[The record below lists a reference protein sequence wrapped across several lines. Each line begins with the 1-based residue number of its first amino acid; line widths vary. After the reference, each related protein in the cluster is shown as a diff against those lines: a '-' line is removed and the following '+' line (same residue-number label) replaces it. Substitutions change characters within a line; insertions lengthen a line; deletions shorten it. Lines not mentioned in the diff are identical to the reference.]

1 MPITPRALV
10 LRDERSNCLPSH
22 RLGMTIVWEGSIIGG
37 DMEIQSG
44 SSSRLFGPPRERN
57 LSKLPWWAFT
67 LVALGL
73 LSSYLIASN
82 RNYLETFNYLKWGVV
97 VTLRITLTAFP
108 IATIIGLIVGLS
120 RSSKNVILYN
130 IATIYVEIV
139 RGIPLI
145 VLIIYVA
152 FGLMP
157 VVTSTTNQI
166 GTWGLGWASHSI
178 LKGLFQS
185 LAKFSIRDI
194 SNELR
199 ADIALAFGYGA
210 FEAEIF
216 RAGIQ
221 SIGRGQMEAAR
232 SLGMS
237 YIQSMR
243 YIILP
248 QAIRRVLPPL
258 GNDFIALLKD
268 SSLVTVLA
276 VNELTQLGRLRRAST
291 FRALEAFNVVAFLY
305 LSMTLLL
312 SAGVRLL
319 ERIFKYEE

>member
-1 MPITPRALV
+1 
-10 LRDERSNCLPSH
+10 
-22 RLGMTIVWEGSIIGG
+22 
-37 DMEIQSG
+37 MEIESG
-44 SSSRLFGPPRERN
+44 SGSRLFGPPRERN
-57 LSKLPWWAFT
+57 LAKLPWWAFT

-73 LSSYLIASN
+73 LVTLLISSN
-82 RNYLETFNYLKWGVV
+82 QHYLETFNYLKWGVV

-108 IATIIGLIVGLS
+108 IATIIGLFAGLS
-120 RSSKNVILYN
+120 RASKNVVLYN
-130 IATIYVEIV
+130 IATVYVEIV

-145 VLIIYVA
+145 VIILYVA

-157 VVTSTTNQI
+157 LVTTLTNQI
-166 GTWGLGWASHSI
+166 GTWGLGWAGHSI
-178 LKGLFQS
+178 LTGFFTS
-185 LAKFSIRDI
+185 LTKFSIRDV

-210 FEAEIF
+210 FEAEVF

-237 YIQSMR
+237 YIQAMR
-243 YIILP
+243 FVILP

-276 VNELTQLGRLRRAST
+276 VNELTQLGRIRRAST
-291 FRALEAFNVVAFLY
+291 FRVLETFNVVAFLY
-305 LSMTLLL
+305 LSMTLVL

-319 ERIFKYEE
+319 ERFFRYEE